1 MELQLSLEV
10 EIRPLREG
18 DLDDLDWDSEQ
29 AIDADY
35 IRKAL
40 AGGGDEHAVFLLALV
55 NGRPVGRLGID
66 YRRKAGEGIVH
77 LWAFGVLPALQR
89 LGIGTALM
97 REAESLIAS
106 APRAAT
112 TLEIGVDE
120 GNEEA
125 AKLNRR
131 LGYRDAGVERGRNG
145 ETIRLLRRPI
155 FTTTPS
161 RT

>member
-1 MELQLSLEV
+1 MELQLSLAV
-10 EIRPLREG
+10 EIRPLRGG

-29 AIDADY
+29 AIDAEY
-35 IRKAL
+35 IRKVL
-40 AGGGDEHAVFLLALV
+40 AGEGDEHAVFLLALV

-66 YRRKAGEGIVH
+66 YRRKAEEGIVH

-97 REAESLIAS
+97 REAERLIAS

-112 TLEIGVDE
+112 RIEIGVEE
-120 GNEEA
+120 GNDEA
-125 AKLNRR
+125 AKLYRR
-131 LGYRDAGVERGRNG
+131 LGYRDAGVERGRSG

-155 FTTTPS
+155 FTTSPS